1 MNKSY
6 SKIRHIQ
13 KLNQLLENRIIS
25 EQEDSTITTGNTQ
38 STATGTTGNT
48 QTVTTGVTTVEH
60 YKRKF
65 YGLMESTMG
74 NVKPLLSEDYKPCPD
89 EKYTFAGTK
98 ILKTKEELKL
108 LKTKEE
114 LKQYLIEKKPSD
126 PITVERYCNGKPVD
140 SRYAEL
146 NSKNEVVISDETIY
160 E

>member
-25 EQEDSTITTGNTQ
+25 EQEDSTITSGNTQ
-38 STATGTTGNT
+38 SSTTGTTGNT

-60 YKRKF
+60 YKRRF
-65 YGLMESTMG
+65 YGLMESSIG
-74 NVKPLLSEDYKPCPD
+74 NVKPLLSEDYKPCHN
-89 EKYTFAGTK
+89 EKYTVTGTK
-98 ILKTKEELKL
+98 V

-126 PITVERYCNGKPVD
+126 PITVERYCNEKPVD

>member
-38 STATGTTGNT
+38 STGGT
-48 QTVTTGVTTVEH
+48 QTVTSGMTSGNTTVEH

-74 NVKPLLSEDYKPCPD
+74 NVKPLLSEDYKPCPN
-89 EKYTFAGTK
+89 EKNTVTGTK
-98 ILKTKEELKL
+98 V

-114 LKQYLIEKKPSD
+114 LKQHLIKTKPAN
-126 PITVERYCNGKPVD
+126 PITIERYCNGKPVD

-146 NSKNEVVISDETIY
+146 NSKNELVISDETIY

>member
-38 STATGTTGNT
+38 STGGT
-48 QTVTTGVTTVEH
+48 QTVTSGMTSGNTTVEH

-74 NVKPLLSEDYKPCPD
+74 NVKPLLSEDYKPCPN
-89 EKYTFAGTK
+89 EKYTVTGTK
-98 ILKTKEELKL
+98 V

-114 LKQYLIEKKPSD
+114 LKQHLIKTKPAN
-126 PITVERYCNGKPVD
+126 PITIERYCNGKPVD

-146 NSKNEVVISDETIY
+146 NSKNELVISDETIY

>member
-25 EQEDSTITTGNTQ
+25 EQENSTITTGNTQ

-98 ILKTKEELKL
+98 ILKTKEELKQHL
-108 LKTKEE
+108 IKTK
-114 LKQYLIEKKPSD
+114 PAN
-126 PITVERYCNGKPVD
+126 PVTVERYCNGKPVD

>member
-25 EQEDSTITTGNTQ
+25 EQENSTITTGNTQ

-89 EKYTFAGTK
+89 EKYTVTGTK
-98 ILKTKEELKL
+98 ILKTKEELKQHL
-108 LKTKEE
+108 IKTK
-114 LKQYLIEKKPSD
+114 PAN
-126 PITVERYCNGKPVD
+126 PITIERYCNDKPVD

-146 NSKNEVVISDETIY
+146 NSKNEVVISDETID

>member
-13 KLNQLLENRIIS
+13 KLNQLLENRILF
-25 EQEDSTITTGNTQ
+25 EQNDSTITTGTTQ
-38 STATGTTGNT
+38 TTGDT
-48 QTVTTGVTTVEH
+48 QTVTSGITSGNTTVEH
-60 YKRKF
+60 YKHRF

-74 NVKPLLSEDYKPCPD
+74 NVKPLLSEDYKPCPN
-89 EKYTFAGTK
+89 EKYTVTGTK
-98 ILKTKEELKL
+98 DLKTKEQLK
-108 LKTKEE
+108 KH
-114 LKQYLIEKKPSD
+114 LIETKPTS
-126 PITVERYCNGKPVD
+126 PITIERYCNDKPVD

>member
-25 EQEDSTITTGNTQ
+25 EQENSTITTGNTQ
-38 STATGTTGNT
+38 S
-48 QTVTTGVTTVEH
+48 VEH

-65 YGLMESTMG
+65 YGLMESSIG
-74 NVKPLLSEDYKPCPD
+74 NVKPLLSEDYKPCPN
-89 EKYTFAGTK
+89 EKYTVTGTK
-98 ILKTKEELKL
+98 V

-114 LKQYLIEKKPSD
+114 LKQHLIKTKPAN
-126 PITVERYCNGKPVD
+126 PITIERYCNGKPVD

>member
-1 MNKSY
+1 LIDIFINMNKSY

-25 EQEDSTITTGNTQ
+25 EQENSTITTGNTQ

-48 QTVTTGVTTVEH
+48 QTVTTVEH

-65 YGLMESTMG
+65 YGLMESSIG
-74 NVKPLLSEDYKPCPD
+74 NVKPLLSEDYKPCPN
-89 EKYTFAGTK
+89 ETYTITGTK
-98 ILKTKEELKL
+98 V

-146 NSKNEVVISDETIY
+146 NSKNELVISDETIY

>member
-13 KLNQLLENRIIS
+13 KLNQLLENRIIF
-25 EQEDSTITTGNTQ
+25 EQENSTITTGNTQ

-74 NVKPLLSEDYKPCPD
+74 NIKPLLSEDYKPCPN
-89 EKYTFAGTK
+89 ETYTITGSQAK
-98 ILKTKEELKL
+98 MNKEQLKQHLIKTK
-108 LKTKEE
+108 
-114 LKQYLIEKKPSD
+114 PANS
-126 PITVERYCNGKPVD
+126 ITIERYCNGRATD

-146 NSKNEVVISDETIY
+146 NSKNELVISDETID

>member
-25 EQEDSTITTGNTQ
+25 EQENSTITTGNTQ

-65 YGLMESTMG
+65 YGLMESSIG
-74 NVKPLLSEDYKPCPD
+74 NVKPLLSEDYKPCPN
-89 EKYTFAGTK
+89 EKYATGTK
-98 ILKTKEELKL
+98 ILSTKEELKL

-114 LKQYLIEKKPSD
+114 LRQHLIKTKPAN
-126 PITVERYCNGKPVD
+126 PIPIERYCNDKPVD

-146 NSKNEVVISDETIY
+146 NSKNELVISDETIDD
-160 E
+160 

>member
-25 EQEDSTITTGNTQ
+25 EQEYSTITTGNTQ
-38 STATGTTGNT
+38 STTTGTTGNT

-60 YKRKF
+60 YKRRF

-74 NVKPLLSEDYKPCPD
+74 NVKPLLSEDYKPCPN
-89 EKYTFAGTK
+89 EKYTITGSQTK
-98 ILKTKEELKL
+98 MNKEQ
-108 LKTKEE
+108 
-114 LKQYLIEKKPSD
+114 LKQHLIETKPTN
-126 PITVERYCNGKPVD
+126 PITIERYCNDKPVD